1 MKIKINSIQLVGA
14 KRVVPFEPGLN
25 VVTGPI
31 TTGKSVLMRCL
42 RGLLGSGLQ
51 GFPREVRNN
60 VSHLSGELTIG
71 EHTYRIVRPF
81 VTTDDARVEIAGNNS
96 AERLPA
102 MKPTR
107 TALYTYGMWLL
118 DAMGLPKLRVPKAP
132 TKPDSELSPLSI
144 NDFMMYCILDQDEID
159 KSVFGHDN
167 NFKNIKRQYV
177 FDVVYGNY
185 NLDVTILQSKLR
197 DTYRQLHRYENQT
210 ETIEELLEDT
220 PFSNRAKI
228 ELQIDEFE
236 TEIKQLESSEVQLA
250 ARATTRSGTEEIRNN
265 IRVLEVE
272 LSRLQTSLVAEEN
285 SREQMRTLLGQLHTQ
300 ANRLTRSIV
309 AETYLLDFDFVVC
322 PRCGTSI
329 SSDRTS
335 DELCYLCLQTPTPQ
349 LGKKEFV
356 QEHARL
362 ERQIDETEE
371 IIDIHTQNIEKISE
385 AIKLINPKLISLHA
399 ELDHKTKSFISA
411 QAEELRSVASRRAE
425 LIESLKNLR
434 GYLALFEKQ
443 GEAIKKIK
451 QLQDEIVDLE
461 AQIDASLSSAGQ
473 TANYFNY
480 LDEQFTNILDMFRVP
495 KFHNPGF
502 TGINR
507 KNYLP
512 IVQGRPFSEFSSPG
526 LRVMVNVAHALAHQL
541 TAIHFDLILPN
552 LLLIDGLSGNMGYK
566 DLDATR
572 IQAIYDYLE
581 SVADK
586 YKDRLQIIVSDN
598 SIPES
603 VSKYIR
609 LELSEEDKLIP
620 ADVLNTA

>member
-1 MKIKINSIQLVGA
+1 
-14 KRVVPFEPGLN
+14 
-25 VVTGPI
+25 
-31 TTGKSVLMRCL
+31 
-42 RGLLGSGLQ
+42 
-51 GFPREVRNN
+51 
-60 VSHLSGELTIG
+60 
-71 EHTYRIVRPF
+71 
-81 VTTDDARVEIAGNNS
+81 
-96 AERLPA
+96 

-107 TALYTYGMWLL
+107 TADYTYGTWLL
-118 DAMGLPKLRVPKAP
+118 DAMGLPTLRVPKAP

-144 NDFMMYCILDQDEID
+144 NDFMMYCTLEQDEID

-167 NFKNIKRQYV
+167 THKNIKRQYV

-185 NLDVTILQSKLR
+185 DLDVTILQSKLR
-197 DTYRQLHRYENQT
+197 DAYRHLHRYENQT

-228 ELQIDEFE
+228 ELQINEYE
-236 TEIKQLESSEVQLA
+236 TELRQLESSEVQLA
-250 ARATTRSGTEEIRNN
+250 SRATAKSGTEEIRSK
-265 IRVLEVE
+265 IRVLEAD
-272 LSRLQTSLVAEEN
+272 LSKLQTSLVAEEN
-285 SREQMRTLLGQLHTQ
+285 GREQMRTLLGQLHIQ

-322 PRCGTSI
+322 PRCGTGV
-329 SSDRTS
+329 SSDRTL
-335 DELCYLCLQTPTPQ
+335 DDHCYLCLQTPTPQ

-356 QEHARL
+356 QEHARI
-362 ERQIDETEE
+362 ERQIDETED
-371 IIDIHTQNIEKISE
+371 IIDFHSHNIEQISE
-385 AIKLINPKLISLHA
+385 SIKLINPELVSLHA
-399 ELDHKTKSFISA
+399 ELDHKTESFVSA
-411 QAEELRSVASRRAE
+411 QAEELRSVASRRAK

-434 GYLALFEKQ
+434 SYLGLFEKQ
-443 GEAIKKIK
+443 GEAINKIK
-451 QLQDEIVDLE
+451 QLQGEIVDLE
-461 AQIDASLSSAGQ
+461 AQIDASLSSASQ
-473 TANYFNY
+473 TASYFNY
-480 LDEQFTNILDMFRVP
+480 LDEQFAKILDKFRVP
-495 KFHNPGF
+495 QFHNPGI

-507 KNYLP
+507 RSYLP

-581 SVADK
+581 LVADN

-598 SIPES
+598 SIPDS

-609 LELSEEDKLIP
+609 LELSEEGKLIP
-620 ADVLNTA
+620 ADVLNNG